1 MLKEDR
7 PEVDHWQQ
15 QELTQVLVQELKA
28 LKNPRPEGL
37 TGKQAQEVSIW
48 KDKEGVMVL
57 RESQ

>member
-28 LKNPRPEGL
+28 LKNPLPEGL
-37 TGKQAQEVSIW
+37 TGKQAQEASIW

-57 RESQ
+57 L